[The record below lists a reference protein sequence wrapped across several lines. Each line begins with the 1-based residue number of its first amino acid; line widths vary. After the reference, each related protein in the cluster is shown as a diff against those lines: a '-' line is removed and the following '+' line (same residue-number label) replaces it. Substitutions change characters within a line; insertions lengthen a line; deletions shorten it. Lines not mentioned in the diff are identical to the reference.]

1 MTPSLVITEVRRLI
15 QDENAPVRYSDATLL
30 GFVNQTLKR
39 MAMLRPDLFT
49 TVADIPT
56 VSGQV
61 YQAIPAAGSRL
72 VEIFGVS
79 GGNAIEEVN
88 RDEFDRAYPAWQ
100 SDAAGVPTKYMRHT
114 RNPKGFFLYPRPQAG
129 VQLLAEY
136 VVSPPDYTLLQ
147 AIITPAD
154 EYFSTI
160 VDGTVFLAESVD
172 NEHVS
177 SGRAKLFYDSFV
189 QSLGVSGQAREI
201 TDTERGGIGT
211 PPEA

>member
-79 GGNAIEEVN
+79 GGDAIEEVN

>member
-129 VQLLAEY
+129 IQLLAEY

>member
-15 QDENAPVRYSDATLL
+15 QDENTPVRYSDATLL

-201 TDTERGGIGT
+201 TDTERGGIST

>member
-136 VVSPPDYTLLQ
+136 VVSPPDYTLLR

>member
-15 QDENAPVRYSDATLL
+15 QDENTPVRYSDATLL

-100 SDAAGVPTKYMRHT
+100 SDSAGTPTKYMRHT

-147 AIITPAD
+147 AIINPAD

-177 SGRAKLFYDSFV
+177 SGRAKLFYDLFV
-189 QSLGVSGQAREI
+189 QSLGVSGQAREL
-201 TDTERGGIGT
+201 TDTERSGIST

>member
-1 MTPSLVITEVRRLI
+1 M
-15 QDENAPVRYSDATLL
+15 
-30 GFVNQTLKR
+30 
-39 MAMLRPDLFT
+39 
-49 TVADIPT
+49 
-56 VSGQV
+56 
-61 YQAIPAAGSRL
+61 

-201 TDTERGGIGT
+201 TDTERGGIST

>member
-100 SDAAGVPTKYMRHT
+100 SDTAGVPTKYMRHT

>member
-72 VEIFGVS
+72 VEIFGVT

-201 TDTERGGIGT
+201 TDTERGGIST